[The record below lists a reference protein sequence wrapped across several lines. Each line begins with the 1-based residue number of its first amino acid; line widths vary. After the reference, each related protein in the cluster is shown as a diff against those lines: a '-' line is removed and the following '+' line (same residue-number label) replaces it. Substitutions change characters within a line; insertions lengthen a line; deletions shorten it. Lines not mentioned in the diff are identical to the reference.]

1 MKIIYKS
8 EVIGIG
14 VRNYCNETKRHR
26 DIIRLIK
33 LRHRHTTA
41 IKPPPQHKS

>member
-1 MKIIYKS
+1 MIFRREPLIY
-8 EVIGIG
+8 IG